1 MMATIKKYDDLDVW
15 KINMDLC
22 VFIYDVT
29 KQEDF
34 SKDFGL
40 KDQIRRYYV
49 SIPSNIAEEFER
61 HSTNQFLY
69 FLSIAKGLTGEL
81 RT

>member
-1 MMATIKKYDDLDVW
+1 MATIKKYDDLDVW
-15 KINMDLC
+15 KIAMDLC
-22 VFIYDVT
+22 VFVYEVT

-40 KDQIRRYYV
+40 KDQIKRCSV
-49 SIPSNIAEEFER
+49 SIPSNIPEGFER
-61 HSTNQFLY
+61 NSTNQFLY
-69 FLSIAKGLTGEL
+69 FSSIAKGSAGEL